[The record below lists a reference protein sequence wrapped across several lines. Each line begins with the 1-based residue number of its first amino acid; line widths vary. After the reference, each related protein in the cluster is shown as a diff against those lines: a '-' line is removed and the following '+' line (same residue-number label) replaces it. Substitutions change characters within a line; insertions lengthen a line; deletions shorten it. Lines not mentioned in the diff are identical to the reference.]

1 MSRRLIIIP
10 RWSGTPASDW
20 YPWITAE
27 LASVGRVGGPPPYR
41 DQPFDPVLVAA
52 MPNPG
57 LPTIPAWTGRVRD
70 LLGDDPAELARTVI
84 VGHSVGCQA
93 VLRALA
99 ELPEGV
105 HVAGALCVAGWFWT
119 DSPWDSLLPWID
131 TPFDLARARQA
142 ASNRIGVIMSDND
155 PHTSDWR
162 ANTAA
167 WQDKLGAEVVL
178 VRGGQHF
185 NGPRYPII
193 LQTLLDHFGGQGE
206 TS

>member
-1 MSRRLIIIP
+1 MRLIIIP

-27 LASVGRVGGPPPYR
+27 LNAVGRVGGRPPYR
-41 DQPFDPVLVAA
+41 DGPFDPIIVAA
-52 MPNPG
+52 MPIPG
-57 LPTIPAWTGRVRD
+57 LPTIPAWVGRVRE

-99 ELPEGV
+99 ELPDGV
-105 HVAGALCVAGWFWT
+105 QVAGAICVAGWFWT
-119 DSPWDSLLPWID
+119 DSPWDSLIPWID
-131 TPFDLARARQA
+131 TPFDLARAQA
-142 ASNRIGVIMSDND
+142 AANNHVVVVLSDND

-162 ANTAA
+162 ANGAA
-167 WQDKLGAEVVL
+167 WQEKLGAEVVL
-178 VRGGQHF
+178 VPGGQHF
-185 NGPRYPII
+185 NGPKYPII

-206 TS
+206 SS

>member
-27 LASVGRVGGPPPYR
+27 LAAMRPR
-41 DQPFDPVLVAA
+41 PFDPVAAAA
-52 MPNPG
+52 MPNPS
-57 LPTIPAWTGRVRD
+57 LPTIPAWTGRVRE

-105 HVAGALCVAGWFWT
+105 QVAGALCVAGWFWT
-119 DSPWDSLLPWID
+119 DSPWDSLIPWID
-131 TPFDLARARQA
+131 TPFDLARAQQA
-142 ASNRIGVIMSDND
+142 ASNRIVVIMSDND
-155 PHTSDWR
+155 PHTADWR
-162 ANTAA
+162 ANSAA
-167 WQDKLGAEVVL
+167 WQERLGAEAVL
-178 VRGGQHF
+178 VPGGQHF

-193 LQTLLDHFGGQGE
+193 LQTLLDHFGGQGD
-206 TS
+206 SS

>member
-1 MSRRLIIIP
+1 MRLIIIP

-27 LASVGRVGGPPPYR
+27 LNAVGRVGGRPLYR
-41 DQPFDPVLVAA
+41 DGPFDPIIVAA

-57 LPTIPAWTGRVRD
+57 LPTIAAWTGRVRE
-70 LLGDDPAELARTVI
+70 LLGDDPAELAQTVI

-119 DSPWDSLLPWID
+119 DSPWDSLIPWID
-131 TPFDLARARQA
+131 TPFDLARAQDA
-142 ASNRIGVIMSDND
+142 ANNHIVVVLSDND

-162 ANTAA
+162 ANGAA
-167 WQDKLGAEVVL
+167 WQEKLGAEVVL
-178 VRGGQHF
+178 VPGGQHF
-185 NGPRYPII
+185 NGPKYPII

-206 TS
+206 SS

>member
-1 MSRRLIIIP
+1 MSQRLIIIP

-27 LASVGRVGGPPPYR
+27 LAAM
-41 DQPFDPVLVAA
+41 QPRRFDPAA
-52 MPNPG
+52 AMVMPNPG
-57 LPTIPAWTGRVRD
+57 LPTIPAWTGRVRA

-119 DSPWDSLLPWID
+119 DAPWDSLLPWIE
-131 TPFDLARARQA
+131 TPFDLAHARQA
-142 ASNRIGVIMSDND
+142 AGNRIVVIMSDND

-167 WQDKLGAEVVL
+167 WQQRLGAEVVL
-178 VRGGQHF
+178 VPGGQHF

>member
-1 MSRRLIIIP
+1 MRLIIIP

-27 LASVGRVGGPPPYR
+27 LSAREP
-41 DQPFDPVLVAA
+41 QPFSPIVVAA

-57 LPTIPAWTGRVRD
+57 LPTIPAWTSRVRQ

-99 ELPEGV
+99 ELPDGV
-105 HVAGALCVAGWFWT
+105 HVAGLLCVAGWFWT
-119 DSPWDSLLPWID
+119 DAPWDSLVPWIE
-131 TPFDLARARQA
+131 TPCDLARVQA
-142 ASNRIGVIMSDND
+142 AVSGRITVMLSDND

-162 ANTAA
+162 ANSAA
-167 WQDKLGAEVVL
+167 WQERLGADVVL
-178 VRGGQHF
+178 VPGVHHF
-185 NGPRYPII
+185 NGGQYPII
-193 LQTLLDHFGGQGE
+193 LQTLIDHFGQQGDP
-206 TS
+206 S

>member
-1 MSRRLIIIP
+1 MTPMSQRLIIIP

-27 LASVGRVGGPPPYR
+27 LNSRQPRPFNPAAAAS
-41 DQPFDPVLVAA
+41 

-57 LPTIPAWTGRVRD
+57 LPTIPAWIGRVRQ
-70 LLGDDPAELARTVI
+70 LLGDDPAELAQTVI

-119 DSPWDSLLPWID
+119 DAPWDSLMPWID
-131 TPFDLARARQA
+131 TPFDLARAQQA
-142 ASNRIGVIMSDND
+142 ANGRIVVMISDND

-162 ANTAA
+162 ANRAA
-167 WQDKLGAEVVL
+167 WQERLGAEVVL
-178 VRGGQHF
+178 VSGAQHF

-193 LQTLLDHFGGQGE
+193 LQTLLDHFGRQGD
-206 TS
+206 SI